1 MHLLISKKI
10 VIYLLT
16 FCFLVSINNISFMN
30 VSFPKISKIE
40 INGLNLDE
48 RKKIESIIYDSNFK
62 SIFHLDKQY
71 LKKKI
76 SSIDIIEQFEIYKN
90 YPSTLKIF
98 IEKTKI
104 LAQTK
109 RNGFDYLIGS
119 NGKLIENRNSILDL
133 PFIFGD
139 LNISEFLKLKKDIDN
154 SLFDFSEISNLYIF
168 KSSRWDIETRNG
180 NLIKL
185 PKNNIE
191 EILNLY
197 VRWSNE
203 KKINEKTIIDF
214 RQKNQI
220 ILNEK

>member
-1 MHLLISKKI
+1 M
-10 VIYLLT
+10 
-16 FCFLVSINNISFMN
+16 NIRY
-30 VSFPKISKIE
+30 PKISKIE
-40 INGLNLDE
+40 INGLNRDE
-48 RKKIESIIYDSNFK
+48 RKKIENIIYESNSK
-62 SIFHLDKQY
+62 NIFHLDKEY

-76 SSIDIIEQFEIYKN
+76 NSINVIERFQIFKN

-109 RNGFDYLIGS
+109 RNGFDYLVGS
-119 NGKLIENRNSILDL
+119 NGKLIENKDFILEL

-139 LNISEFLKLKKDIDN
+139 LDIPEFLELKRKIDS
-154 SLFDFSEISNLYIF
+154 SLFEFDKISNLYLY
-168 KSSRWDIETRNG
+168 KSNRWDIETRNG

-185 PKNNIE
+185 PKNNIKE
-191 EILNLY
+191 VLNLY
-197 VRWSNE
+197 VRMSDE
-203 KKINEKTIIDF
+203 KKINGKTIVDF

>member
-1 MHLLISKKI
+1 
-10 VIYLLT
+10 
-16 FCFLVSINNISFMN
+16 MN
-30 VSFPKISKIE
+30 FSFPKISKIE

-48 RKKIESIIYDSNFK
+48 KKKIEKIIYDSNFK
-62 SIFHLDKQY
+62 NIFHLDKEY
-71 LKKKI
+71 LNKKI
-76 SSIDIIEQFEIYKN
+76 NSINIIERFQIFKN

-98 IEKTKI
+98 IERTKI

-109 RNGFDYLIGS
+109 RNGSDYLIGS
-119 NGKLIENRNSILDL
+119 NGKLIENKGFMLEL

-139 LNISEFLKLKKDIDN
+139 LDISEFLKLKIKIDS
-154 SLFDFSEISNLYIF
+154 SLFEFSEISNLYIY
-168 KSSRWDIETRNG
+168 KSKRWDIETRNG

-197 VRWSNE
+197 VRMSNE
-203 KKINEKTIIDF
+203 KRINEKTIVDF

>member
-1 MHLLISKKI
+1 
-10 VIYLLT
+10 
-16 FCFLVSINNISFMN
+16 MN
-30 VSFPKISKIE
+30 VNFPKINKIE
-40 INGLNLDE
+40 ISGLNLDE
-48 RKKIESIIYDSNFK
+48 KKKIEKIIYDSDFK
-62 SIFHLDKQY
+62 NIFHLDKEY
-71 LKKKI
+71 LNKKI
-76 SSIDIIEQFEIYKN
+76 NSIDVIERFQIFKN

-98 IEKTKI
+98 IERTKI

-109 RNGFDYLIGS
+109 RNGFDYLVGS
-119 NGKLIENRNSILDL
+119 NGKLIENKDFILEL

-139 LNISEFLKLKKDIDN
+139 LDISEFLKLKSKIDS
-154 SLFDFSEISNLYIF
+154 SLFEFSEISNLYIY
-168 KSSRWDIETRNG
+168 KSKRWDIETLNG

-197 VRWSNE
+197 VRMSNE
-203 KKINEKTIIDF
+203 KRINEKTIVDF